1 MEYCFD
7 NETAVSRRRFL
18 QSLSTMMILAGST
31 NCILSSCAKKKKVI
45 VAQTITDMDHDTIA
59 KSTIT
64 TIEDASKLGGAIEK
78 GVVTELSLKAAEGYC
93 VIVASDDIAL
103 MVLTGED
110 AASSV
115 GLILRNLR
123 VILEKL

>member
-1 MEYCFD
+1 MVKKADVEPQLAQLMD
-7 NETAVSRRRFL
+7 TIPEVEGIAAVDR
-18 QSLSTMMILAGST
+18 
-31 NCILSSCAKKKKVI
+31 KKKKVI

-93 VIVASDDIAL
+93 VIVASDDVAL